1 MFQFQYGGT
10 EGELA
15 ILKQTS
21 KMSRKRGVNDAT
33 NKSPEKAV
41 KLSPD
46 LSGVT
51 AVIVEVGLGKT
62 RASILAKQLERH
74 GGKHFKD
81 LDSTITHVLIDK
93 KLKVERAKKYLG
105 VKDIPEEVKIVDSEW
120 LSQCLSEGKLVEV
133 EKYILGKGQV
143 EIEEKSA
150 CEPASTKSDK
160 GKQTSVLDIVH
171 TEPSGPNLDIEA
183 STSNEL
189 KEVSKSPTK
198 HSALKPQD
206 RNADDDSDYTDSGDE
221 GSKSG
226 RSPVVTP
233 NVSPEKLQTSWVCAQ
248 AATSQQE
255 NYNQFITDK
264 LQVLATSYANTKDQW
279 RALGYKKA
287 IASIK
292 NYHKKLETWEECSSL
307 PFVGERLAKKIWE
320 IVQTGHLRRLDH
332 VDPKQEA
339 INLFVGVWGAGPTTA
354 EAWVSQGLKTLD
366 DLKEHGKLTRQQ
378 EIGLKYY
385 DEFLERMPRE
395 EAGKIEEVVK
405 KAALNIN
412 PGLQAFAC
420 GSYRRGK
427 PTCGDVDVIVSHPDG
442 KSHEGVMIKLLES
455 LKSSGFLTDD
465 LTLAENGEH
474 RKYLGV
480 CKLPG
485 ENTKHRRLDIIV
497 VPYNE
502 WACSLL
508 YFTGSDYFN
517 RSMRLL
523 AKKNGMSLSE
533 HSLNTGVIRK
543 GGEKI
548 FEGTPLPVF
557 SEKDVFDYLGLE
569 YREPHE
575 RDW

>member
-1 MFQFQYGGT
+1 M
-10 EGELA
+10 
-15 ILKQTS
+15 S
-21 KMSRKRGVNDAT
+21 KTRNDDSSLG
-33 NKSPEKAV
+33 NQPEK
-41 KLSPD
+41 KRKFSPD
-46 LSGVT
+46 FSGIS
-51 AVIVEVGLGKT
+51 AVIVDVGLGKT
-62 RASILAKQLERH
+62 RTAILAKQLERH
-74 GGKHFKD
+74 GGKHIKN
-81 LDSTITHVLIDK
+81 LDSATTHVIVDK
-93 KLKVERAKKYLG
+93 KLKLERVKKYLG
-105 VKDIPEEVKIVDSEW
+105 VKDIPDEVKVVDSDW
-120 LSQCLSEGKLVEV
+120 LSNCLSEGNL
-133 EKYILGKGQV
+133 V
-143 EIEEKSA
+143 EIEHYILSKVCQDSKIESTQNLSSNETFNVEQTSELVAGDLGPSGSKLDVETGTTHEIKSA
-150 CEPASTKSDK
+150 VQGSPSKK
-160 GKQTSVLDIVH
+160 TSLKTQV
-171 TEPSGPNLDIEA
+171 
-183 STSNEL
+183 TS
-189 KEVSKSPTK
+189 
-198 HSALKPQD
+198 
-206 RNADDDSDYTDSGDE
+206 ADDDSDYADSGDE

-226 RSPVVTP
+226 KSPVITP
-233 NVSPEKLQTSWVCAQ
+233 NVSPEKLSKNLVCAQ
-248 AATSQQE
+248 ASTSNQQ
-255 NYNQFITDK
+255 NHNQFITEK
-264 LQVLATSYANTKDQW
+264 LQILATSYANSKDQW

-287 IASIK
+287 IASVK
-292 NYHKKLETWEECSSL
+292 NYHKKLEMWEECSSL

-320 IVQTGHLRRLDH
+320 IVETGHLRRLDH

-339 INLFVGVWGAGPTTA
+339 INLFAGVWGAGPTTA
-354 EAWVSQGLKTLD
+354 EAWVSQGLKTLE
-366 DLKEHGKLTRQQ
+366 DLKNHGKLTRQQ

-395 EAGKIEEVVK
+395 EAGQIEEVVK
-405 KAALNIN
+405 NAALEIN
-412 PGLQAFAC
+412 PGLEAFAC

-442 KSHEGVMIKLLES
+442 KSHEGVMTKLLDS

-465 LTLAENGEH
+465 LTFAENGEH

-523 AKKNGMSLSE
+523 AKNNGMSLSE
-533 HSLNTGVIRK
+533 HSLNTGVVRK

>member
-1 MFQFQYGGT
+1 M
-10 EGELA
+10 
-15 ILKQTS
+15 S
-21 KMSRKRGVNDAT
+21 KTRNDDSSLG
-33 NKSPEKAV
+33 NQPEK
-41 KLSPD
+41 KRKFSPD
-46 LSGVT
+46 FSGIS
-51 AVIVEVGLGKT
+51 AVIVDVGLGKT
-62 RASILAKQLERH
+62 RTAILAKQLERH
-74 GGKHFKD
+74 GGKHIKN
-81 LDSTITHVLIDK
+81 LDSATTHVIVDK
-93 KLKVERAKKYLG
+93 KLKLERVKKYLG
-105 VKDIPEEVKIVDSEW
+105 VKDIPDEVKVVDSDW
-120 LSQCLSEGKLVEV
+120 LSNCLSEGNL
-133 EKYILGKGQV
+133 V
-143 EIEEKSA
+143 EIEHYILSKVCQDSKIKSTQNLSSNETFNVEQTSELVAGDLGPSGSKRDVETGTTHETKSA
-150 CEPASTKSDK
+150 VQGSPSKKASLKT
-160 GKQTSVLDIVH
+160 QVTS
-171 TEPSGPNLDIEA
+171 
-183 STSNEL
+183 
-189 KEVSKSPTK
+189 
-198 HSALKPQD
+198 
-206 RNADDDSDYTDSGDE
+206 ADDDSDYADSGDE

-226 RSPVVTP
+226 KSPVITP
-233 NVSPEKLQTSWVCAQ
+233 NVSPEKLSKNLVCAQ
-248 AATSQQE
+248 ASTSNQQ
-255 NYNQFITDK
+255 NHNQFITEK
-264 LQVLATSYANTKDQW
+264 LQILATSYANSKDQW

-287 IASIK
+287 IASVK

-320 IVQTGHLRRLDH
+320 IVETGHLRRLDH

-339 INLFVGVWGAGPTTA
+339 INLFAGVWGAGPTTA
-354 EAWVSQGLKTLD
+354 EAWMSQGLKTLE
-366 DLKEHGKLTRQQ
+366 DLKNHGKLTRQQ

-385 DEFLERMPRE
+385 EEFLERMPRE
-395 EAGKIEEVVK
+395 EAGQIEEVVK
-405 KAALNIN
+405 NAALEIN
-412 PGLQAFAC
+412 PGLEAFAC

-427 PTCGDVDVIVSHPDG
+427 RTCGDVDVIVSHPDG
-442 KSHEGVMIKLLES
+442 KSHEGVMTKLLDS

-465 LTLAENGEH
+465 LTFAKNGEH

-523 AKKNGMSLSE
+523 AKNNGMSLSE
-533 HSLNTGVIRK
+533 HSLNTGVVRK

>member
-1 MFQFQYGGT
+1 M
-10 EGELA
+10 
-15 ILKQTS
+15 S
-21 KMSRKRGVNDAT
+21 KTRNDDSSLG
-33 NKSPEKAV
+33 NQPEK
-41 KLSPD
+41 KRKFSPD
-46 LSGVT
+46 FSGIS
-51 AVIVEVGLGKT
+51 AVIVDVGLGKT
-62 RASILAKQLERH
+62 RTAILAKQLERH
-74 GGKHFKD
+74 GGKHIKN
-81 LDSTITHVLIDK
+81 LDSATTHVIVDK
-93 KLKVERAKKYLG
+93 KMKLERVKKYLG
-105 VKDIPEEVKIVDSEW
+105 VKDIPDEVKVVDSDW
-120 LSQCLSEGKLVEV
+120 LSNCLSEGNL
-133 EKYILGKGQV
+133 V
-143 EIEEKSA
+143 EIEHYILSKVCQDSKIKSTQNLSSNETFNVEQTSELVAGDLGPSGSKLDVETGTTHEIKSA
-150 CEPASTKSDK
+150 VQGSPSKK
-160 GKQTSVLDIVH
+160 TSLKTQV
-171 TEPSGPNLDIEA
+171 
-183 STSNEL
+183 TS
-189 KEVSKSPTK
+189 
-198 HSALKPQD
+198 
-206 RNADDDSDYTDSGDE
+206 ADDDSDYADSGDE
-221 GSKSG
+221 ESKSG
-226 RSPVVTP
+226 KSPVITP
-233 NVSPEKLQTSWVCAQ
+233 NVSPEKLSKNLVCAQ
-248 AATSQQE
+248 ASTSNQQ
-255 NYNQFITDK
+255 NHNQFITEK
-264 LQVLATSYANTKDQW
+264 LQILATSYANSKDQW

-287 IASIK
+287 IASVK

-320 IVQTGHLRRLDH
+320 IVETGHLRRLDH

-354 EAWVSQGLKTLD
+354 EAWVSQGLKTLE
-366 DLKEHGKLTRQQ
+366 DLKNHGKLTRQQ

-395 EAGKIEEVVK
+395 EAGQIEEVVK
-405 KAALNIN
+405 NAALEIN
-412 PGLQAFAC
+412 PGLEAFAC

-442 KSHEGVMIKLLES
+442 KSHEGVMTKLLDS

-465 LTLAENGEH
+465 LTFAENGEH

-523 AKKNGMSLSE
+523 AKNNGMSLSE
-533 HSLNTGVIRK
+533 HSLNTGVVRK

>member
-1 MFQFQYGGT
+1 
-10 EGELA
+10 
-15 ILKQTS
+15 
-21 KMSRKRGVNDAT
+21 MSRKRGPNSAKDNGA
-33 NKSPEKAV
+33 EKTP

-46 LSGVT
+46 LSGIR
-51 AVIVEVGLGKT
+51 AVIVETGLGKT

-74 GGKHFKD
+74 GGKNIKN
-81 LDSTITHVLIDK
+81 LDGTATHVLIDK
-93 KLKVERAKKYLG
+93 KLKLERVKKYLG
-105 VKDIPEEVKIVDSEW
+105 VKDIPEEVKVVDSEW
-120 LSQCLSEGKLVEV
+120 LSKCLSDGKLVEV
-133 EKYILGKGQV
+133 ENYILGKDHFEGDD
-143 EIEEKSA
+143 KSA
-150 CEPASTKSDK
+150 LKPTSDRTTE
-160 GKQTSVLDIVH
+160 QTLELAAVH
-171 TEPSGPNLDIEA
+171 TEPTGVELAVEA
-183 STSNEL
+183 STSSEL
-189 KEVSKSPTK
+189 KAVNRSPAK
-198 HSALKPQD
+198 RCAPKLQDPSAH
-206 RNADDDSDYTDSGDE
+206 DDSDYTDSGDE
-221 GSKSG
+221 GSRSTI
-226 RSPVVTP
+226 SPVITP

-248 AATSQQE
+248 ASTSQQQ
-255 NYNQFITDK
+255 NHNQFITDK

-339 INLFVGVWGAGPTTA
+339 INLFAGVWGAGPTTA
-354 EAWVSQGLKTLD
+354 EAWISQGLKTLE
-366 DLKEHGKLTRQQ
+366 DLKSHGKLTRQQ

-405 KAALNIN
+405 KAALGIN
-412 PGLQAFAC
+412 PGLEAFAC

-442 KSHEGVMIKLLES
+442 KSHEGVMTKLLES

-474 RKYLGV
+474 QKYLGV

-485 ENTKHRRLDIIV
+485 ENSKHRRLDIIV
-497 VPYNE
+497 VPYSE

-543 GGEKI
+543 GSEKI

-557 SEKDVFDYLGLE
+557 SEKDVFDCLGLE
-569 YREPHE
+569 YREPHQ